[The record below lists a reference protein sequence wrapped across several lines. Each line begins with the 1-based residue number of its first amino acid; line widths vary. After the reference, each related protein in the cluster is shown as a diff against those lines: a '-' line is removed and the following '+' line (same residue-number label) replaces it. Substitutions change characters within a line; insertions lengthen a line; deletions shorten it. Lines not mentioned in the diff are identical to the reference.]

1 MVYDISVPLKYF
13 LFLIII
19 HFTLFFLTYIH
30 IYFYIF
36 IFIYLMLS
44 NKMPVQTRSTRVK
57 APAISGPDN
66 VPVEALST
74 NETAT

>member
-1 MVYDISVPLKYF
+1 
-13 LFLIII
+13 
-19 HFTLFFLTYIH
+19 
-30 IYFYIF
+30 
-36 IFIYLMLS
+36 MLS
-44 NKMPVQTRSTRVK
+44 NKMPVQTRSTKVK